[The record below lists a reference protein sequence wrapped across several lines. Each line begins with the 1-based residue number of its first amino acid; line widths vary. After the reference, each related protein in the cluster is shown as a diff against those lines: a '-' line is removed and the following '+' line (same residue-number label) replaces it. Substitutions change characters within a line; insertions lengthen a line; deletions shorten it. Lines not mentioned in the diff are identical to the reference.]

1 MRFLGYYKYII
12 KRFISQ
18 SIIKFKF
25 RLKKN
30 YLARNCTVSKDLI
43 LEGNNKIGFMSII
56 GGNVR
61 MEENSK
67 VGDFANI
74 SNIQIGRNSILDS
87 KVVCTGY
94 GKGNI
99 VIGEESYIGINNI
112 LDFSNNIKIGNHVH
126 IAGPSTGVWTHT
138 SYNVCL
144 KGLSVGYK
152 DEEFHPT
159 APITIENNVY
169 IGGNCT
175 IYPGVTIHHHSVI
188 APNSAVTKDVAPYT
202 MVGGVPAKI
211 IKQIDKNK
219 YE

>member
-12 KRFISQ
+12 KLFFSQ
-18 SIIKFKF
+18 FIIKFKF
-25 RLKKN
+25 RMKKN
-30 YLARNCTVSKDLI
+30 YLARNCIISNDLI
-43 LEGNNKIGFMSII
+43 LKGNNKIGFMTMI
-56 GGNVR
+56 GKNVKL
-61 MEENSK
+61 EENSK

-74 SNIQIGRNSILDS
+74 TNIQIGRNSIVDS

-94 GKGNI
+94 GKGQI
-99 VIGEESYIGINNI
+99 IIGEESYIGISNV

-144 KGLSVGYK
+144 KGLPVDYK

-159 APITIENNVY
+159 LPITIGNNVY

-175 IYPGVTIHHHSVI
+175 IYPGVTIYHHSVV

-211 IKQIDKNK
+211 IKKIG
-219 YE
+219 EIE